1 MPQAQF
7 AMIRL
12 FGQSWLALAKNLR
25 EQNKS
30 GEWVHHEQYPKF
42 QSNYKSDVIALVVA
56 FEPFLRTQQR
66 ATGLEPVTGSQSS
79 CLQMW

>member
-7 AMIRL
+7 AMIML
-12 FGQSWLALAKNLR
+12 FGQSWLALAENLR

-30 GEWVHHEQYPKF
+30 DEWEHHAQYPKF
-42 QSNYKSDVIALVVA
+42 QSDYKSDVIALVGA

-66 ATGLEPVTGSQSS
+66 AT
-79 CLQMW
+79 